1 MKNTMLL
8 ILFMLVTMLPMT
20 SYAIEASDALAS
32 SSSLVEYSSPLPA
45 SFTVDQLFDRM
56 EERSVSINAI
66 SAEVELIDAVG
77 SSTAVT
83 LRVKSPDKFSITFSD
98 KSNGVYFNGT
108 KLWIYIKDLNEC
120 FYHFS
125 EPMPWWSKVGGLM
138 SWFEPKKIFVDM
150 TRSTLTAIF
159 DIEPIKREEQPDK
172 DFYYYLKLTPKYKDI
187 YTKIF
192 ELGHY
197 EAVFSEKLYLPV
209 KVKEFD
215 PEGKANNHLTVKSY
229 KMNEEVSNDLFEFK
243 NETGAVMMPI
253 SVVILQK
260 IEEYRDKAIEQ
271 FNKAKE
277 AMTNSI
283 LNWSF

>member
-150 TRSTLTAIF
+150 TRSSLTAIF

-209 KVKEFD
+209 RVKEFG

>member
-187 YTKIF
+187 CTKIF

-209 KVKEFD
+209 KVKEFGS
-215 PEGKANNHLTVKSY
+215 EGKPNNHLVVKSY

>member
-1 MKNTMLL
+1 
-8 ILFMLVTMLPMT
+8 
-20 SYAIEASDALAS
+20 
-32 SSSLVEYSSPLPA
+32 
-45 SFTVDQLFDRM
+45 
-56 EERSVSINAI
+56 
-66 SAEVELIDAVG
+66 
-77 SSTAVT
+77 
-83 LRVKSPDKFSITFSD
+83 
-98 KSNGVYFNGT
+98 
-108 KLWIYIKDLNEC
+108 
-120 FYHFS
+120 
-125 EPMPWWSKVGGLM
+125 M

-150 TRSTLTAIF
+150 TRSSLTAIF

-209 KVKEFD
+209 KVKEFG

>member
-1 MKNTMLL
+1 MKKTILL
-8 ILFMLVTMLPMT
+8 IILMLATLLPT
-20 SYAIEASDALAS
+20 SSYALEANDAIASAS
-32 SSSLVEYSSPLPA
+32 SQLVNSAPLPA
-45 SFTVDQLFDRM
+45 SFTVNQLFDRM

-66 SAEVELIDAVG
+66 SADVELIDTVG

-83 LRVKSPDKFSITFSD
+83 LRVKGPDKFSITFSD
-98 KSNGVYFNGT
+98 KSNSVYFNGT

-125 EPMPWWSKVGGLM
+125 EPMPWWSKIGGLM

-150 TRSTLTAIF
+150 TRSTLTTIF
-159 DIEPIKREEQPDK
+159 DIEPMKREALLGND
-172 DFYYYLKLTPKYKDI
+172 YYYYIRLTPKYKDI
-187 YTKIF
+187 CAKIF
-192 ELGHY
+192 ELGYY
-197 EAVFSEKLYLPV
+197 EAAFSEKLYLPV
-209 KVKEFD
+209 KVKEFGPD
-215 PEGKANNHLTVKSY
+215 GKAKNQLNVNSY
-229 KMNEEVSNDLFEFK
+229 KMNEEVSDDLFEYK
-243 NETGAVMMPI
+243 NETCAVMMPV

-260 IEEYRDKAIEQ
+260 IEEYRDKAIEK

>member
-98 KSNGVYFNGT
+98 KSNGVYFNDT

-150 TRSTLTAIF
+150 TRSSLTAIF

-209 KVKEFD
+209 KVKEFG

>member
-1 MKNTMLL
+1 MKKTIVLIIFMVAILL
-8 ILFMLVTMLPMT
+8 PTA
-20 SYAIEASDALAS
+20 SYALETNDVIAS
-32 SSSLVEYSSPLPA
+32 SSEQLVNSEPLPA
-45 SFTVDQLFDRM
+45 SFTVNQLFDRM
-56 EERSVSINAI
+56 EERSIRVNAI
-66 SAEVELIDAVG
+66 SADVELIDTVG

-98 KSNGVYFNGT
+98 KSNSVHFNGT

-125 EPMPWWSKVGGLM
+125 EPMPWWSKIGGLM

-150 TRSTLTAIF
+150 TRSTLTTVF
-159 DIEPIKREEQPDK
+159 DIEPMKREALSDN
-172 DFYYYLKLTPKYKDI
+172 YYYYIKLTPKYKDI
-187 YTKIF
+187 WAKIF

-209 KVKEFD
+209 KVKEFGPD
-215 PEGKANNHLTVKSY
+215 GSPKNQLNVNSY
-229 KMNEEVSNDLFEFK
+229 KMNEEVSDDLFEFK
-243 NETGAVMMPI
+243 NETCAIMMPV

-260 IEEYRDKAIEQ
+260 IEEYRDKAIEE

>member
-150 TRSTLTAIF
+150 TRSSLTAIF

-209 KVKEFD
+209 KVKEFG

>member
-150 TRSTLTAIF
+150 TRSSLTAIF
-159 DIEPIKREEQPDK
+159 DIEPIKREEQSDK

-209 KVKEFD
+209 KVKEFG

>member
-66 SAEVELIDAVG
+66 SAEVELIDTVG

-150 TRSTLTAIF
+150 TRSSLTAIF

-209 KVKEFD
+209 KVKEFG

>member
-209 KVKEFD
+209 KVKEFG